1 MATPPIR
8 FIGRLDIAI
17 KAAGVAIVSVNS
29 NGIVSPENLQA
40 AANPVIAAFDDSD
53 AAHLDFAN
61 NKARNE
67 ANNDI
72 DNNKAGLYKSLRA
85 EAKLIVNEINILRQW
100 IVGFKVEVAAATSL
114 ADLKTRVATLPNLP
128 DRTFEQ
134 AKTAMKNE
142 VMAGSV
148 D

>member
-1 MATPPIR
+1 M
-8 FIGRLDIAI
+8 AI
-17 KAAGVAIVSVNS
+17 KYVARLHSNIVTGGVAIVSVDLD
-29 NGIVSPENLQA
+29 GIVSPANLQA
-40 AANPVIAAFDDSD
+40 AAQPIIDAFDDSD
-53 AAHLDFAN
+53 AAQLAFDN
-61 NKARNE
+61 IEAR
-67 ANNDI
+67 ARASDDI

-100 IVGFKVEVAAATSL
+100 IVAFKVEVAAATSL

-142 VMAGSV
+142 VTAGTV